1 MINMNRGNWL
11 STHVGTDDVIHEQH
25 PKQTEGD
32 IFVIHEQHPKQMGGD
47 IVANNTLNSVEG
59 IVL

>member
-47 IVANNTLNSVEG
+47 IVANSTLN
-59 IVL
+59 